1 MKLSTLSV
9 ALLTSV
15 ISFSAGADLT
25 QQRAT
30 YQKIGELLSISQ
42 SEPTRNLARILLAQ
56 IKDYPLY
63 PYAQYQLL
71 NADKDNL
78 SLSDIEAYQQA
89 NPTLPFANRLK
100 KEWVRS
106 LQEKQDWQ
114 TILANGAK
122 LPLDMGSQCILV
134 QAKANSLPNSQDKTN
149 EKTSEKS
156 PALTPKLPQEDLT
169 VLWLTGSSLPSQCDA
184 LLNQWHEQGGLTPE
198 LARQRAVMA
207 FEQGNGTLLSH
218 LQNQLKD
225 EKNQRWVADL
235 RALLASPQKLTDED
249 NRFYIDIIPN
259 KPLEKR
265 VLLAIFPAY
274 VKTLTEEQV
283 KEPAKYFEK
292 FETWAKSFELNPSQV
307 NDWKKLYLAQF
318 FDSENAEFK
327 AWRDQQLLNL
337 KDEKLTE
344 RRIRMA
350 IREKTAT
357 ADWLNLLSES
367 TRQKDEWQYWLAKNS
382 DAEKSKQILTAL
394 SKTRGFYGML
404 AAYELGQPYKPT
416 METLRE
422 STTEGQNPL
431 AKVEQEFAA
440 PLARIAELRV
450 LNNTASMYSEWKTL
464 MDAASFEQKL
474 RLAQYAEKQGW
485 YDLSVEATIQAKA
498 WDYVS
503 LRLPNAYPDLFD
515 LHLNGKKIHRT
526 FAMAIARQ
534 ESAWRPN
541 VVSSANARGLM
552 QLLPATAKL
561 TATRTQLPYNNESQL
576 FEPFNNIMLG
586 TAHLQELQN
595 KYGDNRILIAAAYN
609 AGAERVDKWLA
620 KANNR
625 LTMAEFV
632 ASIPFFETRGY
643 VQNVLTYDS
652 YYQILQVQ
660 PQQLFS
666 KEESDRLY

>member
-1 MKLSTLSV
+1 MKRSTLSV
-9 ALLTSV
+9 VLLASV
-15 ISFSAGADLT
+15 ISFSAFADLT
-25 QQRAT
+25 QQRAA

-42 SEPTRNLARILLAQ
+42 SEPTRNLVRTLLEQ
-56 IKDYPLY
+56 IQDYPLY

-71 NADKDNL
+71 NANKDNL
-78 SLSDIEAYQQA
+78 SLADIEAYQQA

-114 TILANGAK
+114 TILANGAN

-134 QAKANSLPNSQDKTN
+134 QAKANSLPNIQDKTN
-149 EKTSEKS
+149 PQTEEKS
-156 PALTPKLPQEDLT
+156 TALTPKLSQEDLT

-207 FEQGNGTLLSH
+207 FEQGNGSLLTH
-218 LQNQLKD
+218 LQKRLKD
-225 EKNQRWVADL
+225 EKNQNWVADL
-235 RALLASPQKLTDED
+235 HALLTSPQKLTDK
-249 NRFYIDIIPN
+249 NSRFYIDIIPN

-265 VLLAIFPAY
+265 ILLAVFPAY
-274 VKTLTEEQV
+274 VKTLTENQV

-292 FETWAKSFELNPSQV
+292 FEIWAKSFNLDNSQI
-307 NDWKKLYLAQF
+307 NDWKKLYLTQF

-327 AWRDQQLLNL
+327 TWRDQQLLNL

-350 IREKTAT
+350 IREQTPT
-357 ADWLNLLSES
+357 SDWLNLLSEAA
-367 TRQKDEWQYWLAKNS
+367 RQKDEWQYWQAKNS
-382 DAEKSKQILTAL
+382 DTEKSKQILTAL

-404 AAYELGQPYKPT
+404 AAHELGLPYKPT

-422 STTEGQNPL
+422 SVAEGQKTPVT
-431 AKVEQEFAA
+431 AEREFVK
-440 PLARIAELRV
+440 PLARIAELRM
-450 LNNTASMYSEWKTL
+450 LNHTAYMYSEWKSL

-474 RLAQYAEKQGW
+474 HLARYAEKQGW

-498 WDYVS
+498 WNYVS
-503 LRLPNAYPDLFD
+503 LRLPNAYSDLFD
-515 LHLNGKKIHRT
+515 LHLNGKKIRRT

-541 VVSSANARGLM
+541 AVSFANARGLM

-576 FEPFNNIMLG
+576 FDPFNNIMLG

-609 AGAERVDKWLA
+609 AGTDRVDKWLA
-620 KANNR
+620 KSNNR
-625 LTMAEFV
+625 LSMAEFI

-643 VQNVLTYDS
+643 VQNVLAYDS
-652 YYQILQVQ
+652 YYQILQAQ